1 MTHSRRWSLGAAV
14 GPEPRAAGQRVAAER
29 RGSRDRRARAGKR
42 HQLGGLLGP
51 VGDALASIGGSVLDG
66 GVAQT
71 LSEAVVP
78 AASNPCSQSGSLK
91 KSSNG
96 SVTVLL
102 LGSDYR
108 RSPYIG
114 ERTDTVIVMNVGKNG
129 RVSMAAIPRDTVRIP
144 LASGGTSGSRRV
156 NALYIGYKRSSVGR
170 HGVDCRALDKVRKDI
185 AKTLGTY
192 IPYYALI
199 RMDQFQSL
207 IDRVGGIQMNIRG
220 TLIDYH
226 YSRNSRKVYVP
237 KRDDYQMNGGGNCG
251 KKPTLCRNALKY
263 ARSRYGTEGGTSN
276 SDFRRVRRQ
285 QEIVFYAIKRVLNR
299 GNGSNL
305 SSLLSARRRAASTA
319 TCPRPRA
326 ARSRCTRSPRVPI
339 SRRRTA
345 RCSGRR
351 AGPRTSAVT
360 RSSSSSPTSVN
371 GWTTTSSPDTTSG
384 AGRGRSARGSPMSRP
399 AAE

>member
-14 GPEPRAAGQRVAAER
+14 ALSLALLGSASPLSAADPVIAEPEPASVT
-29 RGSRDRRARAGKR
+29 S
-42 HQLGGLLGP
+42 LGDLLGP
-51 VGDALASIGGSVLDG
+51 VGEALASIGGSVLDG

-71 LSEAVVP
+71 LSKAVVP

-114 ERTDTVIVMNVGKNG
+114 ERTDTVIVLNVGKNG
-129 RVSMAAIPRDTVRIP
+129 RVSMVAIPRDTVRVP

-207 IDRVGGIQMNIRG
+207 INRVGGIKMDIRG
-220 TLIDYH
+220 RLIDYH
-226 YSRNSRKVYVP
+226 YSRNSRKIYVP
-237 KRDDYQMNGGGNCG
+237 KRDNYQMNGGGNCG

-263 ARSRYGTEGGTSN
+263 ARSRYGTEGGSAN

-305 SSLLSARRRAASTA
+305 SSLLSAAK
-319 TCPRPRA
+319 
-326 ARSRCTRSPRVPI
+326 
-339 SRRRTA
+339 
-345 RCSGRR
+345 G
-351 AGPRTSAVT
+351 
-360 RSSSSSPTSVN
+360 SVYSN
-371 GWTTTSSPDTTSG
+371 LPKTTSG
-384 AGRGRSARGSPMSRP
+384 ALALYAVAQGAHF
-399 AAE
+399 AERDGKVFGPLRWATYVGGYTFKLKLSDVRQWVDNHFKP